1 MADIMCNDNRFEV
14 IGRAK
19 EHLLEATN
27 IDTSPDEMA
36 VLDSFL
42 FRCWQMGWLDR
53 YDDTADAIMPMT
65 LENAIDFLDKIG
77 WRAEHDRIM
86 STPQWI
92 PCEERLPEKPKNYP
106 GCEIHE
112 VYYLVSLK
120 DGFVVWDTYDF
131 GKGAWSYTESP
142 VIAWMPLPE
151 PYGGERKDNECM
163 ERNDDARRS
172 NEYE

>member
-92 PCEERLPEKPKNYP
+92 PCEEKLPDDGEDVLISYRYKVGEGDTSHVYIALTSYGRIWSDSIFGDRKDWRQPFQFFYSNY
-106 GCEIHE
+106 E
-112 VYYLVSLK
+112 
-120 DGFVVWDTYDF
+120 
-131 GKGAWSYTESP
+131 
-142 VIAWMPLPE
+142 VIAWMPLPK
-151 PYGGERKDNECM
+151 PYDGER
-163 ERNDDARRS
+163 RDDD
-172 NEYE
+172 

>member
-27 IDTSPDEMA
+27 IETSPDEMA

-92 PCEERLPEKPKNYP
+92 PCEERLPEN
-106 GCEIHE
+106 ESE
-112 VYYLVSLK
+112 VLVT
-120 DGFVVWDTYDF
+120 DANGHIRHAFYDAECDWFGTYE
-131 GKGAWSYTESP
+131 ESMTIRA
-142 VIAWMPLPE
+142 IAWMPLPK
-151 PYGGERKDNECM
+151 PYREEVRE
-163 ERNDDARRS
+163 
-172 NEYE
+172 